1 MGRLLIFVGVL
12 AVLGIVMGLWYY
24 ALQRKSN
31 EHKMG
36 LTGSKKR
43 IRELDADRDKRGF
56 ALLEIQEIAK
66 SSEAVGG
73 DPLWSLV
80 LDKIDTAMNTEKN
93 TENDE

>member
-1 MGRLLIFVGVL
+1 MGRLLIFLGPI
-12 AVLGIVMGLWYY
+12 AVLGIALGLWYY
-24 ALQRKSN
+24 LLQRKSN
-31 EHKMG
+31 EHRMG
-36 LTGSKKR
+36 LTGSKKL
-43 IRELDADRDKRGF
+43 IRELDADRDKRGK

-93 TENDE
+93 TESDE